1 MNMEMYDP
9 ILRSD
14 LFKGIDKD
22 TLAELLKS
30 IFYSVKR
37 YEKGEMIVFQGDVC
51 DSLHIIYNGKAV
63 GEMFNKSG
71 KSIVIEEMP
80 APKLLAPAFLFADQN
95 HYPVGVEVIEK
106 CEVMI
111 IPKDE
116 LTRLMQKDSKILS
129 NFLGVISSRTVFLS
143 QKLKLHSLSSLK
155 GKIAHFIINQSM
167 ERDYFEMPVTQ
178 QELADTFGVARPS
191 LTRAL
196 LEMAKDG
203 FIAMENKSIRI
214 LNRKRLRDLAE

>member
-1 MNMEMYDP
+1 MEMHDT
-9 ILRSD
+9 ILQSD
-14 LFKGIDKD
+14 LFKCIDKD
-22 TLAELLKS
+22 ALTVLLKS

-37 YEKGEMIVFQGDVC
+37 YEKGEMIVFQGDIC
-51 DSLHIIYNGKAV
+51 DSLYIIYGGKAV

-71 KSIVIEEMP
+71 KSIVIEEMS

-95 HYPVGVEVIEK
+95 HYPVGVEAMEK

-116 LTRLMQKDSKILS
+116 LASLMQKDGRVLS

-155 GKIAHFIINQSM
+155 GKIAHFILNQSM
-167 ERDYFEMPVTQ
+167 GGDYFEMPMTQ

-196 LEMAKDG
+196 LEMVKNG
-203 FIAMENKSIRI
+203 FIAMENKSVRI
-214 LNRKRLRDLAE
+214 LNQKALRDLAE